1 MSEYKLKSEPNP
13 SLVVKRDNK
22 PKWYLPESRREG
34 YRNLHKINRY
44 GLLYRSDLVLKLNK
58 KLNKK
63 IENISSV
70 KKMVNHKYFC
80 SLLVGKDQDILYEKY
95 ASDFTEKTP
104 QTIMSIT
111 KIFVNLFIG
120 DLVEKKII
128 TLKDKISKYLPNIGT
143 GYAEATIQD
152 VLDMNIQNAYSEDYT
167 DPYTSSYL
175 HEPVCGWRLP
185 NDLNEKIGQEE
196 FLNKIK
202 SNKNEDL
209 TNKSEFSH
217 YKSANTDVIGLLIE
231 KVSKKKLK
239 DWVLDAVEAAG
250 FEDALYMGTDR
261 FGMPWISGGGC
272 LISRDFLRFA
282 LLFSRKG
289 LGVENRIIGSS
300 SFFDQ
305 TLNNK
310 GTKYLEFTKDKFV
323 HYSNSVMKS
332 GNWIGHSGLGGQ
344 FLAANLKT
352 GIVASF
358 FSVIDTP
365 SGTDDNY
372 KKDMICMMD
381 EVVNSDL

>member
-70 KKMVNHKYFC
+70 KKMVKHKYFC

-128 TLKDKISKYLPNIGT
+128 NLKDKISKYLPNIGT

-289 LGVENRIIGSS
+289 FGVENRIIGSS

>member
-63 IENISSV
+63 IENISSL

-128 TLKDKISKYLPNIGT
+128 NLKDKISKYLPNIGT

-289 LGVENRIIGSS
+289 LGVENRNIGSS

-358 FSVIDTP
+358 FSVIDTA

>member
-1 MSEYKLKSEPNP
+1 MSNEKLKSEANP
-13 SLVVKRDNK
+13 SLVVLRDNK

-34 YRNLHKINRY
+34 YRNLHKTNRY
-44 GLLYRSDLVLKLNK
+44 GLLYRSDLVLKLNTK
-58 KLNKK
+58 QNKK
-63 IENISSV
+63 IENIPSV

-80 SLLVGKDQDILYEKY
+80 SLLVGKNQDILCEKY
-95 ASDFTEKTP
+95 ANDFTDKTP

-120 DLVEKKII
+120 ELIEKKII
-128 TLKDKISKYLPNIGT
+128 NIKDKISKYLPNIGT

-152 VLDMNIQNAYSEDYT
+152 VLDMNIENAYSEDYT
-167 DPYTSSYL
+167 DPFTSSYL

-185 NDLNEKIGQEE
+185 KNLNEKIGQEE
-196 FLNKIK
+196 FLNKIE
-202 SNKNEDL
+202 SNKNRDL
-209 TNKSEFSH
+209 KNTTEFSH

-289 LGVENRIIGSS
+289 LGVENRNIGSS

-305 TLNNK
+305 TLDNK
-310 GTKYLEFTKDKFV
+310 GTKYLEFTKDKYV
-323 HYSNSVMKS
+323 YYSNSVMKS

-381 EVVNSDL
+381 EVVNSNL

>member
-1 MSEYKLKSEPNP
+1 MSNEKLKSEANP
-13 SLVVKRDNK
+13 SLVVLRDNK

-34 YRNLHKINRY
+34 YRNLHKTNRY
-44 GLLYRSDLVLKLNK
+44 GLLYRSDLVLKLNTK
-58 KLNKK
+58 QNKK
-63 IENISSV
+63 IENIPSV

-80 SLLVGKDQDILYEKY
+80 SLLVGKDQDILCEKY
-95 ASDFTEKTP
+95 ANDFTDKTP

-120 DLVEKKII
+120 ELVEKKII
-128 TLKDKISKYLPNIGT
+128 NIKDKISKYLPNIGT

-152 VLDMNIQNAYSEDYT
+152 VLDMNIENAYSEDYT
-167 DPYTSSYL
+167 DPFTSSYL

-185 NDLNEKIGQEE
+185 KNLNEKIGQEE
-196 FLNKIK
+196 FLNKIE
-202 SNKNEDL
+202 SNKNRDL
-209 TNKSEFSH
+209 KNTTEFSH

-289 LGVENRIIGSS
+289 LGVENRTIGSS

-305 TLNNK
+305 TLDNK
-310 GTKYLEFTKDKFV
+310 GTKYLEFTKDKYV
-323 HYSNSVMKS
+323 YYSNSVMKS

-381 EVVNSDL
+381 EVVNSNL

>member
-1 MSEYKLKSEPNP
+1 MSEYKLNSEPNP

-128 TLKDKISKYLPNIGT
+128 NLKDKISKYLTNIGT